1 MERTW
6 EVALVEDRTAVVTA
20 EKSNFAFPPTEL
32 DEQRGILEADLIFSD
47 GETIVAAWPAGS
59 WLEIYDSEK
68 VRIIKHRGSRKSQAS
83 EKVEMPPGPTLLPE
97 TEGEKEC
104 EE

>member
-6 EVALVEDRTAVVTA
+6 EVALVDDRTAVVRA
-20 EKSNFAFPPTEL
+20 EKSNFAFPPTAP
-32 DEQRGILEADLIFSD
+32 DDQRGILEADLVFRD
-47 GETIVAAWPAGS
+47 GETIVAAWPAGT

-68 VRIIKHRGSRKSQAS
+68 VRMIKHRGSRKSQAR
-83 EKVEMPPGPTLLPE
+83 EQVDMPPSLTVLPE
-97 TEGEKEC
+97 MEGEKEC